1 MQGKIIKGIAGFYYI
16 YAEDGNVY
24 ECKAKGIFR
33 KDNFKPLVGDN
44 VEITVLNEEEKEG
57 SVTSILPRRNSLIR
71 PAVANVDQAF
81 LIFAMENPKPN
92 FLLLD
97 RFLIMMKQ
105 QEIPAVICF
114 NKKDVGEKEEMEK
127 LYEIYTGCGYRVVL
141 SSTYEGEGMDEIHE
155 ILKGKTT
162 VVAGPS
168 GVGKS
173 SITNCMQ
180 GEVQMETGEISKKL
194 KRGKHTTRH
203 SQVIPVE
210 KNTFLVDTPGF
221 SSLYLTDMKEEELR
235 DYFPEFVM
243 YEPQCRFQ
251 GCMHIHEPGCAV
263 KKALSE
269 GKISQQRYDNYLA
282 LYEELKRKG
291 DTKTMYQ
298 LCPSILSADF
308 NRLGEQIKI
317 LENEG
322 VEWLH
327 IDVMDGDFVPSIS
340 FGMPVI
346 KSIRKE
352 SKMFFDVHLMVT
364 EPERYIQDFVN
375 CGADSITVHA
385 EACEDLERTIERIK
399 DAGVKVGVSIKPATP
414 VNDIS
419 HMLEDVDMVLVMT
432 VQPGFGGQK
441 YMDECTEKIQELR
454 ELIDKENLNVDIE
467 VDGGINEGTI
477 ETVMKAGANIFV
489 AGSWVFGGDIAQNVR
504 HIQKQIEEIG
514 DRIE

>member
-16 YAEDGNVY
+16 YAEDGNIY

-44 VEITVLNEEEKEG
+44 VEITVLDEEEKEG

-71 PAVANVDQAF
+71 PAVANLDQAF

-282 LYEELKRKG
+282 LYEELKEKR
-291 DTKTMYQ
+291 
-298 LCPSILSADF
+298 
-308 NRLGEQIKI
+308 
-317 LENEG
+317 
-322 VEWLH
+322 
-327 IDVMDGDFVPSIS
+327 
-340 FGMPVI
+340 
-346 KSIRKE
+346 
-352 SKMFFDVHLMVT
+352 
-364 EPERYIQDFVN
+364 RY
-375 CGADSITVHA
+375 
-385 EACEDLERTIERIK
+385 
-399 DAGVKVGVSIKPATP
+399 
-414 VNDIS
+414 
-419 HMLEDVDMVLVMT
+419 
-432 VQPGFGGQK
+432 
-441 YMDECTEKIQELR
+441 
-454 ELIDKENLNVDIE
+454 
-467 VDGGINEGTI
+467 
-477 ETVMKAGANIFV
+477 
-489 AGSWVFGGDIAQNVR
+489 
-504 HIQKQIEEIG
+504 
-514 DRIE
+514 